1 MLEEYLNVITNME
14 NYVDGVL
21 VVDKDVKVVYMNQFR
36 PDYTP
41 LDEKRS
47 LGKSLFEIYP
57 DLKPENSTIVA
68 AIREGKVT
76 LGNEE
81 LLTTSYGKSFRIFDN
96 TFPIREDGEIIG
108 AVSVATFL
116 DSGTMK
122 IPVEVFRGGEKIRRN
137 LYTVSDIIGHSGAI
151 QEVRKAVRRVGQT
164 ASSVLI
170 YGSTGTGKELVA
182 QSIHTCSSRR
192 GKPFLS
198 QNCAAIPANLLES
211 LFFGT
216 VKGSFT
222 GAEDKAGI
230 FESAEGGTVFLDEV
244 NSMDLNLQA
253 KLLRILEE
261 RKVSRVG
268 STAEIPVNVRIIA
281 ATNEN
286 PVDCIEKGTMRS
298 DLFYR
303 LGSVTI
309 DLPDLKD
316 RTEDIDLLTEYFIS
330 SYNNAMHKK
339 IIGVSQEVMGIFKRY
354 AWPGNVREFRNVI
367 EGAFNLCDGTII
379 SKADLPSYMLRG
391 LDLSGIPAPER
402 QLSAPQLPWTG
413 NLKESVEAY
422 ERMLIEQALKS
433 SGTYA
438 QAAKQLG
445 ITRQALNQKLNK
457 YQLKKNL

>member
-21 VVDKDVKVVYMNQFR
+21 VVDQDAKVVYMNQFR

-47 LGKSLFEIYP
+47 LGRSLFDIYP
-57 DLKPENSTIVA
+57 DLKPESSTIMA
-68 AIREGKVT
+68 ALRTGKVT

-108 AVSVATFL
+108 AVSVATFF
-116 DSGTMK
+116 DSNTMK
-122 IPVEVFRGGEKIRRN
+122 LPIEVFSGAEKIRRN
-137 LYTVSDIIGHSGAI
+137 LYTVSDMIGRSPAM
-151 QEVRKAVRRVGQT
+151 QEVRKAVKRVGQT
-164 ASSVLI
+164 SSSVLI

-182 QSIHTCSSRR
+182 QSIHTSSSRK

-198 QNCAAIPANLLES
+198 QNCAAIPASLLES

-230 FESAEGGTVFLDEV
+230 FENAEGGTVFLDEI

-253 KLLRILEE
+253 KLLRVLEE
-261 RKVSRVG
+261 RRVSRVG
-268 STAEIPVNVRIIA
+268 STEEIPVNVRIIA
-281 ATNEN
+281 AVNED
-286 PVDCIEKGTMRS
+286 PMACIQKGTMRA

-309 DLPDLKD
+309 DLPDLKE
-316 RTEDIDLLTEYFIS
+316 RKEDIALLTEYFIS
-330 SYNNAMHKK
+330 SYNNAMHRK
-339 IIGVSQEVMGIFKRY
+339 IIGVSQEVMGIFMTY
-354 AWPGNVREFRNVI
+354 SWPGNVREFRNVI
-367 EGAFNLCDGTII
+367 EGAFNLCEGTII
-379 SKADLPSYMLRG
+379 SKADLPSYMMQGMEPEALAA
-391 LDLSGIPAPER
+391 SPER
-402 QLSAPQLPWTG
+402 AAQLPWTG
-413 NLKESVEAY
+413 SLKENLEAY
-422 ERMLIEQALKS
+422 EKLLIEKALEEQEN
-433 SGTYA
+433 YA
-438 QAAKQLG
+438 QAARSLG

-457 YQLKKNL
+457 YQLKKRI